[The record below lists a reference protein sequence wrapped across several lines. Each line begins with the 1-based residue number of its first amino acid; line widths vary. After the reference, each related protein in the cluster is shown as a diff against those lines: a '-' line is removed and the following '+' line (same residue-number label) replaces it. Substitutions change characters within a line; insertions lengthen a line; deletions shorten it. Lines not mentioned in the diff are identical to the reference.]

1 MPKKILFVED
11 DEGFY
16 NIFSVPL
23 KMKGYDVVRV
33 ADGNLAVEKIIA
45 EKPDL
50 ILLDIVLPGVSGLDI
65 LKELRV
71 REETKAM
78 KVVMLTNF
86 GSDENINKAM
96 EYGSNDYL
104 MKYNIVPSEL
114 PAKIAGLL
122 GEKEESVVKMI
133 EPES

>member
-11 DEGFY
+11 DEGFF

-23 KMKGYDVVRV
+23 KMKGYDVVHIS
-33 ADGNLAVEKIIA
+33 DGSLAVEKTIS

-50 ILLDIVLPGVSGLDI
+50 ILLDIVLPGTSGLDI
-65 LKELRV
+65 LKELRE
-71 REETKAM
+71 RDETKDV

-86 GSDENINKAM
+86 GSDENIAKAM

-114 PAKIAGLL
+114 PNKIAGFL
-122 GEKEESVVKMI
+122 GEVQESSVKMI
-133 EPES
+133 ES

>member
-1 MPKKILFVED
+1 MSKKILFVED
-11 DEGFY
+11 DEGFF

-23 KMKGYDVVRV
+23 KMKGYNVVHV
-33 ADGNLAVEKIIA
+33 SDGSLAVEKIII

-50 ILLDIVLPGVSGLDI
+50 VLLDIVLPGTSGLDI
-65 LKELRV
+65 LKELRE
-71 REETKAM
+71 REETKEV
-78 KVVMLTNF
+78 KIVMLTNF
-86 GSDENINKAM
+86 GSDDNISKAM

-122 GEKEESVVKMI
+122 GETQESVVKVM
-133 EPES
+133 ES

>member
-11 DEGFY
+11 DEGFF

-23 KMKGYDVVRV
+23 KMKGYDVVHV
-33 ADGNLAVEKIIA
+33 SDGSLAVEKTIT

-50 ILLDIVLPGVSGLDI
+50 ILLDIVLPGTSGLDI
-65 LKELRV
+65 LKELRE
-71 REETKAM
+71 REETKS
-78 KVVMLTNF
+78 VVIVMLTNF
-86 GSDENINKAM
+86 GSDENITKAM

-114 PAKIAGLL
+114 PNKIAGFL
-122 GEKEESVVKMI
+122 GETQDSGVKMM
-133 EPES
+133 EK

>member
-1 MPKKILFVED
+1 MSKKILFIED
-11 DEGFY
+11 DEGFF

-23 KMKGYDVVRV
+23 KMKGYEVVHV
-33 ADGNLAVEKIIA
+33 SDGTQVVEKCIL

-50 ILLDIVLPGVSGLDI
+50 ILLDIVLPGTSGLDI
-65 LKELRV
+65 LKELRE
-71 REETKAM
+71 RPETKDA

-96 EYGSNDYL
+96 EYGANDYL

-114 PAKIAGLL
+114 PGKIAILM
-122 GEKEESVVKMI
+122 GEVSDAGIKVTE
-133 EPES
+133 

>member
-1 MPKKILFVED
+1 MPKKILFIED
-11 DEGFY
+11 DEGFF

-23 KMKGYDVVRV
+23 KMKGYDVVHV
-33 ADGNLAVEKIIA
+33 SDGALGVEKCIS

-50 ILLDIVLPGVSGLDI
+50 ILLDIVLPGTSGLDI
-65 LKELRV
+65 LKELRE
-71 REETKAM
+71 RPETKDS

-96 EYGSNDYL
+96 EYGANDYL

-114 PAKIAGLL
+114 PKKIATFM
-122 GEKEESVVKMI
+122 GEVSDTGIKVTE
-133 EPES
+133 

>member
-11 DEGFY
+11 DEGFF

-23 KMKGYDVVRV
+23 KMKGYDVVHV
-33 ADGNLAVEKIIA
+33 ADGALAVEKVIT

-50 ILLDIVLPGVSGLDI
+50 VLLDIVLPGTSGLDI
-65 LKELRV
+65 LKELRE
-71 REETKAM
+71 RGETKD
-78 KVVMLTNF
+78 VIIVMLTNF
-86 GSDENINKAM
+86 GSDENIAKAM

-114 PAKIAGLL
+114 PAKIAGFL
-122 GEKEESVVKMI
+122 GETQESVVTVT
-133 EPES
+133 ES

>member
-23 KMKGYDVVRV
+23 KMKGYDVLHIS
-33 ADGNLAVEKIIA
+33 DGSLAVERIIT

-50 ILLDIVLPGVSGLDI
+50 VLLDIVLPGTSGLDI
-65 LKELRV
+65 LKELRE
-71 REETKAM
+71 RDETKE
-78 KVVMLTNF
+78 VVVIMLTNF
-86 GSDENINKAM
+86 GNDDNVSKAM

-114 PAKIAGLL
+114 PDKIAALL
-122 GEKEESVVKMI
+122 GEKAEFGVKMM
-133 EPES
+133 ES

>member
-23 KMKGYDVVRV
+23 KMKGYDVIHVS
-33 ADGNLAVEKIIA
+33 DGSLAVEKVIT

-50 ILLDIVLPGVSGLDI
+50 ILLDIVLPGTSGLDI
-65 LKELRV
+65 LKELRE
-71 REETKAM
+71 RGETKEV

-86 GSDENINKAM
+86 GSDDNISKAM

-122 GEKEESVVKMI
+122 GEAQESVVRVT
-133 EPES
+133 ES